1 MALAFDH
8 IWIRRRAGW
17 VRYTL
22 DDIESGRKRVLHPSA
37 PHLLLILT
45 YEDADVRVIEPAWD
59 LIIDGRES
67 EDCVE
72 IDSRGDKGKKP
83 N

>member
-1 MALAFDH
+1 MDQT
-8 IWIRRRAGW
+8 AGRM

-67 EDCVE
+67 EDGVE